1 MQRVISYPVITF
13 AISGF
18 LLGTGYAQD
27 KQAPRIVRAPVS
39 QTSPDLSAGFPPLKD
54 PATIDQIR
62 EYLRLSGDL
71 AVTRAS

>member
-27 KQAPRIVRAPVS
+27 KQSAKNCSRTGVANPRLIF
-39 QTSPDLSAGFPPLKD
+39 Q
-54 PATIDQIR
+54 
-62 EYLRLSGDL
+62 LRSL
-71 AVTRAS
+71 R